1 MKYITLVLFLLVAI
15 FAKSQLYPG
24 GKIDVIENNIVL
36 QNPWG
41 GGFDMPQFSASDI
54 NYDGKKDLIV
64 FDKKGN
70 KWLIYL
76 NEDNGDFKY
85 SPQYEKLFP
94 EVINLGIIRD
104 FNCDNFGD
112 IFAHTNQGIKVYK
125 NTNINGNPSFDL
137 ENPLLSYEASWGTN
151 NIYKFN
157 DDIPA
162 IEDFDG
168 DGDIDILSF
177 DILGVTIPYYKNLSV
192 ENGYDC
198 DSLIYEENTTCWGYF
213 KESSIDNSITLDVM
227 CKGNGTLST
236 NGGVPKMHTGSTMAV
251 FDEDEDG
258 DMDLLLGD
266 VSYDNLVY
274 LENGGTNSLA
284 HMVSVDED
292 FPTYNTVVDM
302 PIFPAAF
309 YLDVNNDGNK
319 DLLVSP
325 NSKTSSVNK
334 DCVWY
339 YRNTA
344 NASQRFELI
353 KKNFLVETQIDKGS
367 YTNTTFFDHNADGL
381 LDMFIANGYIY
392 DETGAENSAIYHYEN
407 TGTTTNPEFTL
418 VNENYAFVGN
428 FGLKNLKPTFGD
440 IDGDG
445 DKDMIVGEA
454 TGKLLLFINSAGA
467 GNVASISFSS
477 VNYFNIDIGDMSTPQ
492 LIDLNED
499 GLLDLVVGMNGS
511 RGNVAY
517 FWNFGTNT
525 NAHFH
530 QDSSNLELGKIHVE
544 DPGFLFGNSTPFI
557 TEINNEKFVF
567 VGSDLGF
574 IHKYKINLD
583 SLKTGSFIEIN
594 EAILETRAGKR
605 TSITIADINN
615 DTHLDFFVG
624 TARGGIHFY
633 SDTLLD
639 ESLVLAIDKVNN
651 ETFDF
656 KIYPNPA
663 KDLLTIEF
671 DNEKKQTN
679 LQILNTMGAVLKE
692 TKIRNNKVYIDIA
705 SFSKGLYFVKLN
717 FEKKFIVK
725 KFMKD

>member
-1 MKYITLVLFLLVAI
+1 
-15 FAKSQLYPG
+15 
-24 GKIDVIENNIVL
+24 
-36 QNPWG
+36 
-41 GGFDMPQFSASDI
+41 
-54 NYDGKKDLIV
+54 
-64 FDKKGN
+64 
-70 KWLIYL
+70 
-76 NEDNGDFKY
+76 
-85 SPQYEKLFP
+85 
-94 EVINLGIIRD
+94 
-104 FNCDNFGD
+104 
-112 IFAHTNQGIKVYK
+112 
-125 NTNINGNPSFDL
+125 
-137 ENPLLSYEASWGTN
+137 
-151 NIYKFN
+151 
-157 DDIPA
+157 
-162 IEDFDG
+162 
-168 DGDIDILSF
+168 
-177 DILGVTIPYYKNLSV
+177 
-192 ENGYDC
+192 
-198 DSLIYEENTTCWGYF
+198 
-213 KESSIDNSITLDVM
+213 
-227 CKGNGTLST
+227 
-236 NGGVPKMHTGSTMAV
+236 
-251 FDEDEDG
+251 
-258 DMDLLLGD
+258 
-266 VSYDNLVY
+266 
-274 LENGGTNSLA
+274 
-284 HMVSVDED
+284 
-292 FPTYNTVVDM
+292 
-302 PIFPAAF
+302 
-309 YLDVNNDGNK
+309 
-319 DLLVSP
+319 
-325 NSKTSSVNK
+325 
-334 DCVWY
+334 
-339 YRNTA
+339 
-344 NASQRFELI
+344 
-353 KKNFLVETQIDKGS
+353 
-367 YTNTTFFDHNADGL
+367 
-381 LDMFIANGYIY
+381 
-392 DETGAENSAIYHYEN
+392 
-407 TGTTTNPEFTL
+407 
-418 VNENYAFVGN
+418 
-428 FGLKNLKPTFGD
+428 
-440 IDGDG
+440 
-445 DKDMIVGEA
+445 
-454 TGKLLLFINSAGA
+454 
-467 GNVASISFSS
+467 
-477 VNYFNIDIGDMSTPQ
+477 MSTPQ

-525 NAHFH
+525 NAQFH